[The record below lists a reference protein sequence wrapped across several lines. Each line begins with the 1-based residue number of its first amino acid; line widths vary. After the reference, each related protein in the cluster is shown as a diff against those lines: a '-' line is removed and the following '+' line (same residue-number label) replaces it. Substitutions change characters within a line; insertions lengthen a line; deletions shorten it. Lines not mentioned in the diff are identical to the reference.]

1 MSCESNVVGE
11 VTEKSC
17 VVTEVEFFQIG
28 QRHTLQLDPEWKVKT
43 DCGTRFTAHRPFRVG
58 DTIQIKMIKYRKK

>member
-17 VVTEVEFFQIG
+17 VVTEVEFFQVG
-28 QRHTLQLDPEWKVKT
+28 QRHTLQVDPEWLS
-43 DCGTRFTAHRPFRVG
+43 
-58 DTIQIKMIKYRKK
+58 